1 MLVSLPS
8 RGSFGTPAALAAEE
22 SNGLFRHR
30 VVRADSLTHFHDGGN
45 IMRIRRGPL
54 AARATLI
61 AIGALIA
68 IAASAVTAV
77 AVRAGAG
84 GAATQGSVGA
94 GGVAGPRDTVTV
106 VGEGTQNATPD
117 NALISIGVSVRRGS
131 TGDAMNAA
139 NTEMTNLLNAI
150 KGQGVVDVDIQ
161 TTGIS
166 INQDTQYGAI
176 GYRAGNSVDVKIHH
190 IGNVGSV
197 IAAAQ
202 KAVGDDIQLN
212 GITLQ
217 LSDNTTQLKGARQAA
232 MTAAAARAKEWASL
246 AGRHLGKVLSVSEV
260 VSNGSTSSPCGGYG
274 GCGGGGGAPVQAG
287 QANVTVDVAVV
298 YELTD

>member
-1 MLVSLPS
+1 MQAL
-8 RGSFGTPAALAAEE
+8 RGTLA
-22 SNGLFRHR
+22 
-30 VVRADSLTHFHDGGN
+30 T
-45 IMRIRRGPL
+45 RGV
-54 AARATLI
+54 LI
-61 AIGALIA
+61 VIGVLIA

-84 GAATQGSVGA
+84 GGSTSGTANA
-94 GGVAGPRDTVTV
+94 GSVAGPRDTVTV

-117 NALISIGVSVRRGS
+117 NALISLGVSVRRG
-131 TGDAMNAA
+131 TAGDALSAA
-139 NTEMTNLLNAI
+139 NIEMTSLLNGV
-150 KGQGVVDVDIQ
+150 KGQGVADADIQ
-161 TTGIS
+161 TTGLS
-166 INQDTQYGAI
+166 IYQDTQYGSV
-176 GYRAGNSVDVKIHH
+176 GYRAANTVNVKIHH
-190 IGNVGSV
+190 IANVGSV

-217 LSDNTTQLKGARQAA
+217 LSDNTNQLKGARQSA
-232 MTAAAARAKEWASL
+232 MTAAGARAKEWANL

-260 VSNGSTSSPCGGYG
+260 VSSGGGSPCGSGG

-287 QANVTVDVAVV
+287 QMNVTVDVAIV

>member
-1 MLVSLPS
+1 MTEGTIMLRS
-8 RGSFGTPAALAAEE
+8 GT
-22 SNGLFRHR
+22 
-30 VVRADSLTHFHDGGN
+30 LTT
-45 IMRIRRGPL
+45 
-54 AARATLI
+54 RATLI

-84 GAATQGSVGA
+84 GAPTQAAVGA
-94 GGVAGPRDTVTV
+94 GTVAGPRDTVTV

-117 NALISIGVSVRRGS
+117 NALISIGVSARRG
-131 TGDAMNAA
+131 TTADAMNTA

-150 KGQGVVDVDIQ
+150 KAQGVQDVDIQ

-166 INQDTQYGAI
+166 IYQDTQYNAI
-176 GYRAGNSVDVKIHH
+176 GYRAGNTVNVKIHH
-190 IGNVGSV
+190 IGNVGTV

-202 KAVGDDIQLN
+202 HAVGDDIQLN

-217 LSDNTTQLKGARQAA
+217 LSDNTSQLKGARQAA
-232 MTAAAARAKEWASL
+232 MTAAAARAKEWAAL

-260 VSNGSTSSPCGGYG
+260 VSNGATGSPCGGYG

-287 QANVTVDVAVV
+287 QANVSVDVAVV

>member
-1 MLVSLPS
+1 MQ
-8 RGSFGTPAALAAEE
+8 T
-22 SNGLFRHR
+22 
-30 VVRADSLTHFHDGGN
+30 
-45 IMRIRRGPL
+45 RRGTL
-54 AARATLI
+54 ATRGILI

-84 GAATQGSVGA
+84 GPSTTAAVGA
-94 GGVAGPRDTVTV
+94 GSVAGPRDTVTV

-117 NALISIGVSVRRGS
+117 NAVLSLGVSVRRGN

-139 NTEMTNLLNAI
+139 NTEMAALLKAI
-150 KGQGVVDVDIQ
+150 KAQGVEDVDIQ

-166 INQDTQYGAI
+166 VYQDNQYGAI
-176 GYRAGNSVDVKIHH
+176 GYRAANSVNVKIHH
-190 IGNVGSV
+190 IVNVARV

-232 MTAAAARAKEWASL
+232 MAAAAARAKEWAAL

-260 VSNGSTSSPCGGYG
+260 VSNGATSSPCGGYG

>member
-1 MLVSLPS
+1 MQSL
-8 RGSFGTPAALAAEE
+8 RGTFAT
-22 SNGLFRHR
+22 
-30 VVRADSLTHFHDGGN
+30 
-45 IMRIRRGPL
+45 RGI
-54 AARATLI
+54 LI
-61 AIGALIA
+61 VIGAAIA
-68 IAASAVTAV
+68 IAASAVTAL

-84 GAATQGSVGA
+84 GATSTSVGA
-94 GGVAGPRDTVTV
+94 GAVAGPRDTVTV

-117 NALISIGVSVRRGS
+117 NAVINMGVSVRRGS

-139 NTEMTNLLNAI
+139 NAEMTNLLNAI

-166 INQDTQYGAI
+166 VYQDTQFGAI
-176 GYRAGNSVDVKIHH
+176 GYRAGNSVNVKIHH
-190 IGNVGSV
+190 ISNVGSV

-232 MTAAAARAKEWASL
+232 MT
-246 AGRHLGKVLSVSEV
+246 
-260 VSNGSTSSPCGGYG
+260 
-274 GCGGGGGAPVQAG
+274 
-287 QANVTVDVAVV
+287 
-298 YELTD
+298 

>member
-1 MLVSLPS
+1 MRMRS
-8 RGSFGTPAALAAEE
+8 GT
-22 SNGLFRHR
+22 
-30 VVRADSLTHFHDGGN
+30 
-45 IMRIRRGPL
+45 L
-54 AARATLI
+54 AARGTLI
-61 AIGALIA
+61 AIGALVA

-84 GAATQGSVGA
+84 GAPSQAAVGA
-94 GGVAGPRDTVTV
+94 GTVAGPRDTVTV

-131 TGDAMNAA
+131 TGDALNAA
-139 NTEMTNLLNAI
+139 NTEMTSLLNAI
-150 KGQGVVDVDIQ
+150 RGQGVQDVDIQ

-166 INQDTQYGAI
+166 IYQDTQYGAI
-176 GYRAGNSVDVKIHH
+176 GYRAGNSVNVKIHH

-202 KAVGDDIQLN
+202 RAVGDDIQLN

-217 LSDNTTQLKGARQAA
+217 LSDNTSQLKGAREAA
-232 MTAAAARAKEWASL
+232 MIAAAARAREWATL

-260 VSNGSTSSPCGGYG
+260 VSNGSTTSPCGGYG
-274 GCGGGGGAPVQAG
+274 GCGGGGGAPIQAG